1 MALNATNLAFALQA
15 IEESVIV
22 DAYIAN
28 GLPPTI
34 DPATKERIRRKC
46 QDTANAIYAWL
57 LTATVTTPIS
67 VQTLHAPGSIQTTG
81 TAVAQANPA
90 PVVGTATGTA
100 TGVIS

>member
-1 MALNATNLAFALQA
+1 MALNPTNLAFALQA
-15 IEESVIV
+15 IEESIIV
-22 DAYIAN
+22 EAYVAN

-34 DPATKERIRRKC
+34 DPATKDRIRRKC
-46 QDTANAIYAWL
+46 QDTANALYAWIT
-57 LTATVTTPIS
+57 TATVTSPIS
-67 VQTLHAPGSIQTTG
+67 VQTLHAPSSIQTTG